1 MKILFITEIVPFP
14 VNAGEKIRSLGLIK
28 MFDQIAEK
36 QIVICPISNKQVFHE
51 FSLQENLTKTVFIDN
66 VLEKNGKFYKLMKHF
81 LKSNKLLQLMN
92 RVIDEYEID
101 YCILDYGYQG
111 QYIDY
116 LRSKDVKVI
125 YGTHNSQ
132 ATLTLQMP
140 THGLIETF
148 QKYVLYAFQ
157 YFHERIYFN
166 KADLVLI
173 VSEFDKQ
180 YHKDFVDKKK
190 LIEIPNFL
198 DERTYKGL
206 KKDSKDDYI
215 VMSASFTAY
224 QNVVGLKWFLE
235 YIWDEELANKIKFY
249 IVGKGSKGI
258 LNKINL
264 ENKKNVYEIG
274 TVDDMKPYIKNAK
287 LSVIPLLH
295 GSGTRLKC
303 LEAMALE
310 TLIIGT
316 SRGVEGIN
324 HEESI
329 VVVDDPILFRNK
341 ILDILNNPVEVVK
354 MEKKAYKIFTSKYS
368 LESAIGIIK
377 EHIK

>member
-1 MKILFITEIVPFP
+1 MTILFISELSPFP
-14 VNAGEKIRSLGLIK
+14 TNGGEKIRSLGLIK
-28 MFDQIAEK
+28 MFNQIAEK
-36 QIVICPISNKQVFHE
+36 QIVICPISDKEIFQE
-51 FSLQENLTKTVFIDN
+51 FSLQENLTKTVFLNN
-66 VLEKNGKFYKLMKHF
+66 VLEKNGKFYKLIKYF
-81 LKSNKLLQLMN
+81 LKSNKLLQLIN
-92 RVIDEYEID
+92 QVINEYEID

-116 LRSKDVKVI
+116 LKSKNIKVI

-140 THGLIETF
+140 THGVVETF
-148 QKYVLYAFQ
+148 QKHVLYIFQ

-166 KADLVLI
+166 KSDLVLV
-173 VSEFDKQ
+173 VSETDNK
-180 YHKDFVDKKK
+180 YHRKFVDKKK

-198 DERTYKGL
+198 DEKIYKGL
-206 KKDSKDDYI
+206 KKNDKDDYI
-215 VMSASFTAY
+215 IMSASFTAY
-224 QNVVGLKWFLE
+224 QNVVGLKWFLD

-258 LNKINL
+258 LNKINI
-264 ENKKNVYEIG
+264 ENTKNVYEIG
-274 TVDDMKPYIKNAK
+274 AVDDMKPYIKNAK

-310 TLIIGT
+310 TVIIGT
-316 SRGVEGIN
+316 SKGVEGIN

-329 VVVDDPILFRNK
+329 LVADDPILFRNK
-341 ILDILNNPVEVVK
+341 ILDILNNPAEITK
-354 MEKKAYKIFTSKYS
+354 MEQKAYKIFTSKYS
-368 LESAIGIIK
+368 LESTIRIMK
-377 EHIK
+377 THVK